1 MSSAHFEFYTLDRKS
16 LFRRMGVRTGPRLM
30 ISPSTQVSADGL
42 LMAKDYRRESLDDL
56 DATEYGFGLE
66 VKRSRL
72 FPWLDGSAR
81 YEIAREDA
89 DAPDRSFTEHKLQ
102 GRLEARLS
110 DGLRTRL
117 DGRALWRKYDGRD
130 RTFGETREDAKG
142 IARLSVAYRLGS
154 RVELIAEVQVEGND
168 STIGNFDYV
177 RTIPQAGFLAV
188 F

>member
-1 MSSAHFEFYTLDRKS
+1 M
-16 LFRRMGVRTGPRLM
+16 
-30 ISPSTQVSADGL
+30 
-42 LMAKDYRRESLDDL
+42 
-56 DATEYGFGLE
+56 
-66 VKRSRL
+66 
-72 FPWLDGSAR
+72 
-81 YEIAREDA
+81 
-89 DAPDRSFTEHKLQ
+89 
-102 GRLEARLS
+102 
-110 DGLRTRL
+110 
-117 DGRALWRKYDGRD
+117 RKYDGRD